1 MFERDLEAY
10 LEAEV
15 VGRDSLLADFSQLAY
30 SFSKDLS
37 ANVFLQLSLLTET
50 SRYPYAFDENDILA
64 ELNLSPITYI
74 GNNTWLVY
82 FPFVYVYVNTYNN
95 VYYHGFWFS

>member
-30 SFSKDLS
+30 SFS
-37 ANVFLQLSLLTET
+37 
-50 SRYPYAFDENDILA
+50 RI
-64 ELNLSPITYI
+64 
-74 GNNTWLVY
+74 
-82 FPFVYVYVNTYNN
+82 
-95 VYYHGFWFS
+95 